1 MEQVEVT
8 SMSSRGQVVIP
19 QALRESM
26 HLDSGAKFVVVGEGD
41 TIMLKKIGIPQFEGF
56 GKLLKATQKWAQKKG
71 VSQEDIAEAR
81 KRV

>member
-19 QALRESM
+19 QNLRESM
-26 HLDSGAKFVVVGEGD
+26 RLDVGAKFVVVGEGD
-41 TIMLKKIGIPQFEGF
+41 TIVLKKIGIPQFEGF
-56 GKLLKATQKWAQKKG
+56 GKLLKTTQEWAQKNGLNQK
-71 VSQEDIAEAR
+71 DIVEAR